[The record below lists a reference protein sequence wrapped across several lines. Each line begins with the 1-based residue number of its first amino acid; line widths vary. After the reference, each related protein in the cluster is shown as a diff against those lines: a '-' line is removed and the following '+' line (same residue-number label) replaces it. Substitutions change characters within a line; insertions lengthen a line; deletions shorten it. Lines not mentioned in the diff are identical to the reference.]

1 MAILVG
7 RATRLLVQG
16 ITGYQGTFH
25 TGLMIEAGTQVVAG
39 VTPGKGGTKVRDV
52 PVFETVDE
60 AVRATGANASI
71 IFVPARFARDAA
83 LEAIA
88 SRLDPV
94 VIITEGVPTHD
105 AIELVAYAMRQ
116 GVRVLGPNGP
126 GVTTVLGPNG
136 PGRTAHRAC
145 RVGIMPTHLFSPGG
159 VGIVSRSGTLTYEIV
174 ASLTRAG
181 IGQSTAVGLGGD
193 PVVGMSFVDVIH
205 LFEDDP
211 DTHAIVLIGEIGGR
225 GEEEAARYIAT
236 QVKKPVAAYIAGRTA
251 PEGKRMG
258 HAGAVI
264 SGGEGTAE
272 QKIRALEAAGVSVA
286 GLVSGIP
293 ALLHTRIAT
302 QPTG

>member
-25 TGLMIEAGTQVVAG
+25 TGLMIQAGTKVVAG
-39 VTPGKGGTKVRDV
+39 VTPGKGGTTVHGV

-60 AVRATGANASI
+60 AVRVTGANAGV

-88 SRLDPV
+88 CRVDPV
-94 VIITEGVPTHD
+94 VIITEGVPVQD
-105 AIELVAYAMRQ
+105 AIEIVAYAAQQ

-126 GVTTVLGPNG
+126 GVTT
-136 PGRTAHRAC
+136 PGAC
-145 RVGIMPTHLFSPGG
+145 RVGIMPTHLFAAGG
-159 VGIVSRSGTLTYEIV
+159 VGVVSRSGTLTYEIV
-174 ASLTRAG
+174 AGLTRAAL
-181 IGQSTAVGLGGD
+181 GQSTAVGLGGD
-193 PVVGMSFVDVIH
+193 PVVGMSFVDVIR
-205 LFEDDP
+205 LFDEDP
-211 DTHAIVLIGEIGGR
+211 ETRAIVLIGEIGGEA
-225 GEEEAARYIAT
+225 EEAAARYIAAH
-236 QVKKPVAAYIAGRTA
+236 VKKPVAAYIAGRTA

-272 QKIRALEAAGVSVA
+272 HKIRALEAAGVSVA
-286 GLVSGIP
+286 GLVSEVP
-293 ALLHTRIAT
+293 ALVRRRL
-302 QPTG
+302 G

>member
-25 TGLMIEAGTQVVAG
+25 TGLMIQAGTQVVAG
-39 VTPGKGGTKVRDV
+39 VTPGKGGTTVHGV

-60 AVRATGANASI
+60 AVRVTGANASV

-88 SRLDPV
+88 CQVDPV
-94 VIITEGVPTHD
+94 VIITEGVPVQD
-105 AIELVAYAMRQ
+105 AIEIVAYAAQQ

-126 GVTTVLGPNG
+126 GVTT
-136 PGRTAHRAC
+136 PGAC
-145 RVGIMPTHLFSPGG
+145 RVGIMPTHLFAAGG
-159 VGIVSRSGTLTYEIV
+159 VGVVSRSGTLTYEIV
-174 ASLTRAG
+174 AGLTRAAL
-181 IGQSTAVGLGGD
+181 GQSTAVGLGGD
-193 PVVGMSFVDVIH
+193 PVVGMSFVDVIR
-205 LFEDDP
+205 LFDEDP
-211 DTHAIVLIGEIGGR
+211 ETRAIVLIGEIGGEA
-225 GEEEAARYIAT
+225 EEAAARYIAAH
-236 QVKKPVAAYIAGRTA
+236 VKKPVAAYIAGRTA

-272 QKIRALEAAGVSVA
+272 HKIRALEAAGVSVA
-286 GLVSGIP
+286 GLVSEVP
-293 ALLHTRIAT
+293 ALVRRRL
-302 QPTG
+302 G

>member
-25 TGLMIEAGTQVVAG
+25 TGLMIQAGTKVVAG
-39 VTPGKGGTKVRDV
+39 VTPGKGGTTVHGV

-60 AVRATGANASI
+60 AVRVTGANASV

-88 SRLDPV
+88 CQVDPV
-94 VIITEGVPTHD
+94 VIITEGVPVQD
-105 AIELVAYAMRQ
+105 AIEIVAYAAQQ

-126 GVTTVLGPNG
+126 GVTT
-136 PGRTAHRAC
+136 PGAC
-145 RVGIMPTHLFSPGG
+145 RVGIMPTHLFAAGG

-174 ASLTRAG
+174 AGLTRAAL
-181 IGQSTAVGLGGD
+181 GQSTAVGLGGD
-193 PVVGMSFVDVIH
+193 PVVGMSFVDVIR
-205 LFEDDP
+205 LFDEDP
-211 DTHAIVLIGEIGGR
+211 ETRAIVLIGEIGGEA
-225 GEEEAARYIAT
+225 EEAAARYIAAH
-236 QVKKPVAAYIAGRTA
+236 VKKPVAAYIAGRTA

-264 SGGEGTAE
+264 SGSEGTAE
-272 QKIRALEAAGVSVA
+272 HKIRALEAAGVSVA
-286 GLVSGIP
+286 GLVSEVP
-293 ALLHTRIAT
+293 ALVRRRL
-302 QPTG
+302 G

>member
-7 RATRLLVQG
+7 GATRLLVQG

-25 TGLMIEAGTQVVAG
+25 TGLMIQAGTQVVAG
-39 VTPGKGGTKVRDV
+39 VTPGKGGTAVHGV

-60 AVRATGANASI
+60 AVRVTGANATV

-88 SRLDPV
+88 CRVDPV
-94 VIITEGVPTHD
+94 VIITEGVPVQD
-105 AIELVAYAMRQ
+105 AIEIVAYAAQQ

-126 GVTTVLGPNG
+126 GVTT
-136 PGRTAHRAC
+136 PGAC
-145 RVGIMPTHLFSPGG
+145 RVGIMPTHLFAAGG

-174 ASLTRAG
+174 AGLTRAAL
-181 IGQSTAVGLGGD
+181 GQSTAVGLGGD
-193 PVVGMSFVDVIH
+193 PVVGMSFVDVIR
-205 LFEDDP
+205 LFDEDP
-211 DTHAIVLIGEIGGR
+211 ETRAIVLIGEIGGEA
-225 GEEEAARYIAT
+225 EEAAARYIAAH
-236 QVKKPVAAYIAGRTA
+236 VKKPVAAYIAGRTA

-272 QKIRALEAAGVSVA
+272 HKIRALEAAGVSVA
-286 GLVSGIP
+286 GLVSEVP
-293 ALLHTRIAT
+293 ALVRKRLDGGPPA
-302 QPTG
+302 G